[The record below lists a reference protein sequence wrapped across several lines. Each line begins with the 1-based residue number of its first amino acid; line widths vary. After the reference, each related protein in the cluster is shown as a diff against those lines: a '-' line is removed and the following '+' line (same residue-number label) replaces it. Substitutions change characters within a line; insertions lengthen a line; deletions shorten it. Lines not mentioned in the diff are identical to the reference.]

1 MKEDRNTRLIGWL
14 LSLLLLLAPV
24 VAWAQEPTPTPAP
37 AAAPDPI
44 PLIHM
49 VQSGET
55 LTFIAGQY
63 GVTVAEL
70 TALNNLAEADMLY
83 VGQTLVIPGGE
94 GDAVATAYTIQAG
107 DTLTSIAARFA
118 TTAAAV
124 AQSNRLVQR
133 EPDLT
138 MGETLP
144 LISRTGSALPQLV
157 TGRPYLVQPG
167 ETLLMIAAGQG
178 LAPAELAAAN
188 GLAWPTIVYP
198 GQRLRLPGDD
208 EYRDLPG
215 GWVDV
220 QVGPLPVRQGNT
232 LAIYVEHLEARGRPS
247 GELAGQTL
255 HFAPYDAGFTALV
268 GLDAFTE
275 PGLYPL
281 TLAGSGSRPW
291 TLFRQNILVESGNYG
306 QQFITIPDELSYLL
320 APEIRQNEDVF
331 LDSLYTQFREEQLWD
346 GLFQMPVTNSVVT
359 AGYGAARS
367 YNGGSF
373 DIFHTGVDFGGPLGT
388 PIVTPANGEIVY
400 AGELTLRGKT
410 VAVDHGLGVMSAYFH
425 LERIDVAIGDRVAAG
440 DRIGLG
446 GSTGL
451 STGPHLHWDLR
462 VNGVAVDGRQWLETV
477 FPMNNEQ

>member
-1 MKEDRNTRLIGWL
+1 MRQERNTRIVSWV
-14 LSLLLLLAPV
+14 LSWLLLLSPV
-24 VAWAQEPTPTPAP
+24 AAWAQEGTPTPT
-37 AAAPDPI
+37 AAPDPI
-44 PLIHM
+44 PLIHT

-63 GVTVAEL
+63 GVTVAQL
-70 TALNNLAEADMLY
+70 TAVNNLAQADMLY

-107 DTLTSIAARFA
+107 DTLASIAAQFA
-118 TTAAAV
+118 TTAAAI

-133 EPDLT
+133 EPDLA
-138 MGETLP
+138 MGQTLP
-144 LISRTGSALPQLV
+144 LISRTGSALPQPV
-157 TGRPYLVQPG
+157 RGRPYLVQPG
-167 ETLLMIAAGQG
+167 ETLLMIAARQG
-178 LAPAELAAAN
+178 VAPAELAAAN
-188 GLAWPTIVYP
+188 GLAWSTAVYP

-208 EYRDLPG
+208 VYRDLPG
-215 GWVDV
+215 GWVEV
-220 QVGPLPVRQGNT
+220 QVGPLPARQGNT
-232 LAIYVEHLEARGRPS
+232 LAVYVAHLDAGGRPS
-247 GELAGQTL
+247 GEIAGQTL
-255 HFAPYDAGFTALV
+255 HFAPFGEGFVALV

-275 PGLYPL
+275 PGRYEL
-281 TLAGSGSRPW
+281 TLTGSGSHPWRP
-291 TLFRQNILVESGNYG
+291 FRQSFMLESADYG

-320 APEIRQNEDVF
+320 APEIRQNEDIF
-331 LDSLYTQFREEQLWD
+331 LDGIYTQFREEQLWD

-359 AGYGAARS
+359 AGYGDARS
-367 YNGGSF
+367 YNGGPF

-410 VAVDHGLGVMSAYFH
+410 VVVDHGLGVMSAYFH
-425 LERIDVAIGDRVAAG
+425 LERLDVAAG
-440 DRIGLG
+440 ERVTAGDQIGLG